1 MEQKKVR
8 SYGMLTHKQHTHIT
22 DTGSHRH
29 TQFLMQVS
37 LGGYKRDLAGQL
49 ISVMAKRK
57 TSSVWNFFQKE
68 EEFATCLVKP
78 CEIKLKHSG
87 NTTNLLKHLKCK
99 HFQQYE
105 ECLKE
110 IEDEKR
116 SKSKKFK
123 VNFHFPNRS

>member
-1 MEQKKVR
+1 
-8 SYGMLTHKQHTHIT
+8 
-22 DTGSHRH
+22 
-29 TQFLMQVS
+29 
-37 LGGYKRDLAGQL
+37 
-49 ISVMAKRK
+49 MAKRK

-68 EEFATCLVKP
+68 EEFTTCLVKP
-78 CEIKLKHSG
+78 YEIKLKHSG

-116 SKSKKFK
+116 SKTECPKTFTLLLSLVTIK
-123 VNFHFPNRS
+123 VYHFHEL